1 MQKII
6 IVADCGVS
14 GGREHRKQA
23 GQLQKSHF
31 GGWRLFHQRVCL
43 GRFPLT
49 GDSQSQSGD
58 GWRLPPA
65 SQSKSLFPLA
75 GGRQSQSGDGR
86 GLFYTSQLV

>member
-1 MQKII
+1 VQKII

-58 GWRLPPA
+58 GWRLFHHQV
-65 SQSKSLFPLA
+65 SLGLFPLA
-75 GGRQSQSGDGR
+75 RGSQSESGDGR
-86 GLFYTSQLV
+86 GCRGCSV

>member
-58 GWRLPPA
+58 GWRLFHHQV
-65 SQSKSLFPLA
+65 SLGLFPLA
-75 GGRQSQSGDGR
+75 RGSQSESGDGR
-86 GLFYTSQLV
+86 GCRGCSV